1 MLFRKN
7 KTSNKVIVHTNQDK
21 YKFENAALTESGEY
35 VIVETDKLTT
45 YIPKKEINLIITNK
59 EEK

>member
-1 MLFRKN
+1 MLFRKS
-7 KTSNKVIVHTNQDK
+7 KTSNKVIVHTNQEK
-21 YKFENAALTESGEY
+21 YKFENATLTESGEY